1 MTPVQPTLTI
11 AIDDAV
17 YEVAKMSPQVQQM
30 VAYFDDWRQ
39 KEADLTSEVLLVRG
53 ALRDLQNTLLQ
64 TIQTE
69 RAEAQKKAE
78 ALGLIPPKDEPA
90 AGQPEGE

>member
-64 TIQTE
+64 TIQAE

-90 AGQPEGE
+90 GQPEGE